1 MKAASPKLAQFDLR
15 SRNRKPTCNGS
26 VSILAPLCAGKEK
39 TECSFHFSSF
49 LFPRFL
55 FLASPQSCS
64 GCRFPPTTDLPT
76 VCQPAKPSDKINTV
90 VVDRPS
96 PKQTSELL
104 PQLAWYFSL
113 HNLSLCPRYPG
124 PLSATSLF
132 YRPIPDAT

>member
-1 MKAASPKLAQFDLR
+1 MLF
-15 SRNRKPTCNGS
+15 
-26 VSILAPLCAGKEK
+26 
-39 TECSFHFSSF
+39 SF
-49 LFPRFL
+49 LLLSLPPFPISRFT
-55 FLASPQSCS
+55 PEMS

-76 VCQPAKPSDKINTV
+76 VCQLAKPSDKINTV
-90 VVDRPS
+90 AVDRPS

-124 PLSATSLF
+124 PLSAASLF